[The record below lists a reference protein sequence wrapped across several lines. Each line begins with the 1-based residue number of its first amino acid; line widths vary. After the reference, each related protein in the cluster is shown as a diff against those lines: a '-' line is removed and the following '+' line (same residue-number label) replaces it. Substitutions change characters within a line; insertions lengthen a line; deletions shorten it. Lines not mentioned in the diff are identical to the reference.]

1 MTFHKHINLIT
12 VSYTTLSRLIIVA
25 LHHAVTLLCHT
36 LLLFVSHIVAFC
48 VKRSCFCNT
57 FLLLCH
63 TFFFLYVPLVVLQR
77 YPAQGHALVLQ
88 VVSHHSLFR
97 SSFIRGR
104 LSVTF
109 DCLNV

>member
-12 VSYTTLSRLIIVA
+12 VSYTTLSRPYHCRIA
-25 LHHAVTLLCHT
+25 SRSHA
-36 LLLFVSHIVAFC
+36 FVSHIVAFC

-77 YPAQGHALVLQ
+77 YPAQGHALVSQ

-97 SSFIRGR
+97 FSSIRGR